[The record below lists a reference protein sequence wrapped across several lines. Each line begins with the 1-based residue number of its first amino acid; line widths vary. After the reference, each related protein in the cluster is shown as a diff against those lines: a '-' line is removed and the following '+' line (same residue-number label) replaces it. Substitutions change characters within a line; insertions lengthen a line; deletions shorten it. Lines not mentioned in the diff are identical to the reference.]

1 MIVLNFQD
9 FFFKINEMK
18 IAIQGIKGSFHHLV
32 ALNYFG
38 PTVDIVECN
47 TFQEIIVRLNQKE
60 VERGVMALENSI
72 AGSILP
78 NYALIDDSN
87 MHVIGEY
94 NFSIDHNL
102 MCFENQTLKDIK
114 EVHSHP
120 MALLQCKEFF
130 NDYDHISLV
139 EATDTAKVAQLISEK
154 KLKGIAAI
162 ASKEAA
168 KTYNLNVIS
177 ESIQT
182 INNNVTRFVILKNNL
197 EPFKKEF
204 YNKAS
209 LKFILDHQRGSLAA
223 ILNVLSDCLLN
234 LTKIQSLPVI
244 KTPGKYAFFVDVKF
258 ENTAFFQKAVSILN
272 IMALEFKIIGQYLE
286 YKK

>member
-1 MIVLNFQD
+1 
-9 FFFKINEMK
+9 MK

-38 PTVDIVECN
+38 PTVEVTECIS
-47 TFQEIIVRLNQKE
+47 FQEIIDKLSQKE
-60 VERGVMALENSI
+60 AQRGVMALENSI

-78 NYALIDDSN
+78 NYALIDDYD

-94 NFSIDHNL
+94 NFFIDHNL
-102 MCFENQTLKDIK
+102 MCYENQTLEDIK

-130 NDYDHISLV
+130 NDYDRISLV
-139 EATDTAKVAQLISEK
+139 EATDTAKVAQLISIE

-162 ASKEAA
+162 GSKEAA
-168 KTYNLNVIS
+168 KTYNLNVLS

-197 EPFKKEF
+197 EPLGKKS

-223 ILNVLSDCLLN
+223 VLNVLSDCLLN

-258 ENTAFFQKAVSILN
+258 KKTDFFQKAVSILK
-272 IMALEFKIIGQYLE
+272 IMALEFKIIGQYSE
-286 YKK
+286 HKN

>member
-1 MIVLNFQD
+1 
-9 FFFKINEMK
+9 MK

-38 PTVDIVECN
+38 PTVDVIECI
-47 TFQEIIVRLNQKE
+47 TFQEIFDKLNQKE

-78 NYALIDDSN
+78 NYALIDDYN

-102 MCFENQTLKDIK
+102 MCLESQKFEDIK

-120 MALLQCKEFF
+120 MALLQCKQFF
-130 NDYDHISLV
+130 NDYGHIRLV
-139 EATDTAKVAQLISEK
+139 EATDTAKVAQQISEK

-168 KTYNLNVIS
+168 ETYNLNIIS

-182 INNNVTRFVILKNNL
+182 INNNVTRFVILKNNS
-197 EPFKKEF
+197 EPYKKES

-258 ENTAFFQKAVSILN
+258 ENTEFFQKAVSILK

-286 YKK
+286 FKK

>member
-1 MIVLNFQD
+1 
-9 FFFKINEMK
+9 MK
-18 IAIQGIKGSFHHLV
+18 IAIQGIKGSFHHIV

-38 PTVDIVECN
+38 PTVDVIECI
-47 TFQEIIVRLNQKE
+47 TFQEIIDKLKQKE

-78 NYALIDDSN
+78 NYALIDDYN

-102 MCFENQTLKDIK
+102 MCYKNQTLEDIK
-114 EVHSHP
+114 EVHSLP
-120 MALLQCKEFF
+120 MARLQCKEFF
-130 NDYDHISLV
+130 NDYDHIRLV
-139 EATDTAKVAQLISEK
+139 EATDTAKVAQLILKE
-154 KLKGIAAI
+154 KLKGVAAI
-162 ASKEAA
+162 GSKEAA
-168 KTYNLNVIS
+168 KTYNLNVLS

-182 INNNVTRFVILKNNL
+182 INNNVTRFAILKNNL
-197 EPFKKEF
+197 EPFGKIS
-204 YNKAS
+204 YDKAS
-209 LKFILDHQRGSLAA
+209 LKFTLDHQRGSLAA
-223 ILNVLSDCLLN
+223 VLNVLSDCLLN

-258 ENTAFFQKAVSILN
+258 EKIDFFQKAVSILK

-286 YKK
+286 HKN

>member
-1 MIVLNFQD
+1 
-9 FFFKINEMK
+9 MK
-18 IAIQGIKGSFHHLV
+18 VAIQGIKGSFHHLV

-38 PTVDIVECN
+38 PNVDIIDCN
-47 TFQEIIVRLNQKE
+47 TFQEIIDKLNQKE

-87 MHVIGEY
+87 MHIIGEY

-102 MCFENQTLKDIK
+102 MCFQNQTLEDIK

-130 NDYDHISLV
+130 NDYNHISLV
-139 EATDTAKVAQLISEK
+139 EASDTAKVAQIISEK

-168 KTYNLNVIS
+168 KIYNLNLIS

-182 INNNVTRFVILKNNL
+182 INNNVTRFVILKTSVQ
-197 EPFKKEF
+197 PIKKES

-223 ILNVLSDCLLN
+223 VLNVLSDCLLN

-258 ENTAFFQKAVSILN
+258 ENTDFFQKAVSILK

>member
-1 MIVLNFQD
+1 M
-9 FFFKINEMK
+9 NEMK

-38 PTVDIVECN
+38 PTVEVTECIS
-47 TFQEIIVRLNQKE
+47 FQEIIDKLNQKK
-60 VERGVMALENSI
+60 VDRGVMALENSI

-78 NYALIDDSN
+78 NYALIDDYD

-102 MCFENQTLKDIK
+102 MCYENQTLEDIK

-130 NDYDHISLV
+130 NDYDRISLV
-139 EATDTAKVAQLISEK
+139 EATDTAKVAQLISIE

-162 ASKEAA
+162 GSKEAA
-168 KTYNLNVIS
+168 KTYNLNVLS

-197 EPFKKEF
+197 EPLGKKS

-223 ILNVLSDCLLN
+223 VLNVLSDCLLN

-258 ENTAFFQKAVSILN
+258 KKTDFFQKAVSILK
-272 IMALEFKIIGQYLE
+272 IMALEFKIIGQYSE
-286 YKK
+286 HKN

>member
-1 MIVLNFQD
+1 M
-9 FFFKINEMK
+9 NEMK

-38 PTVDIVECN
+38 PTVDVIECI
-47 TFQEIIVRLNQKE
+47 TFQEIIDKLNQKE

-78 NYALIDDSN
+78 NYALIDDYD
-87 MHVIGEY
+87 MHVIGEF

-102 MCFENQTLKDIK
+102 MCYENQTLEDIK

-130 NDYDHISLV
+130 NDYDRISLV
-139 EATDTAKVAQLISEK
+139 EATDTAKVAQLISKE

-162 ASKEAA
+162 GSKEAA
-168 KTYNLNVIS
+168 KTYNLNVLS

-182 INNNVTRFVILKNNL
+182 ITNNVTRFVILKNNL
-197 EPFKKEF
+197 EPFGKKS

-258 ENTAFFQKAVSILN
+258 KKTDFFQKAVSILK

-286 YKK
+286 HKN

>member
-1 MIVLNFQD
+1 
-9 FFFKINEMK
+9 MK

-38 PTVDIVECN
+38 PTVDIVECI
-47 TFQEIIVRLNQKE
+47 TFQEIINKLSQKE
-60 VERGVMALENSI
+60 AQRGVMALENSI

-78 NYALIDDSN
+78 NYALIDDFD

-120 MALLQCKEFF
+120 MALLQCKDFF
-130 NDYDHISLV
+130 IDYSHISLV
-139 EATDTAKVAQLISEK
+139 EATDTAKVAQLISKK

-168 KTYNLNVIS
+168 ITYNLNIIS
-177 ESIQT
+177 RSIQT
-182 INNNVTRFVILKNNL
+182 INNNITRFVILKNNL
-197 EPFKKEF
+197 EPFKNES

-223 ILNVLSDCLLN
+223 VLNVLSDCLLN

-258 ENTAFFQKAVSILN
+258 ENMDFFEKAVSILK
-272 IMALEFKIIGQYLE
+272 IMALEFKVIGKYLE
-286 YKK
+286 DKK

>member
-1 MIVLNFQD
+1 
-9 FFFKINEMK
+9 MK

-38 PTVDIVECN
+38 PTVDIIECI
-47 TFQEIIVRLNQKE
+47 TFQEIINKLSQKE
-60 VERGVMALENSI
+60 AQRGVMALENSI

-78 NYALIDDSN
+78 NYALIDESDI
-87 MHVIGEY
+87 HVVGEY
-94 NFSIDHNL
+94 NFSIHHNL
-102 MCFENQTLKDIK
+102 MCFKKQTLKDIK

-120 MALLQCKEFF
+120 MALLQCKKFF
-130 NDYDHISLV
+130 NDYSHISLV
-139 EATDTAKVAQLISEK
+139 EATDTAKVAQLISK
-154 KLKGIAAI
+154 NKLKGIAAI

-168 KTYNLNVIS
+168 QTYNLNIIS

-182 INNNVTRFVILKNNL
+182 INNNVTRFVILKNNF
-197 EPFKKEF
+197 EPFKGES

-209 LKFILDHQRGSLAA
+209 LKFMLDHQRGSLAA
-223 ILNVLSDCLLN
+223 VLNVLSDCLLN

-244 KTPGKYAFFVDVKF
+244 KRPGKYAFFVDVKF
-258 ENTAFFQKAVSILN
+258 ENTDFFQKAVSILK

>member
-1 MIVLNFQD
+1 
-9 FFFKINEMK
+9 MK
-18 IAIQGIKGSFHHLV
+18 VAIQGIRGSFHHLV

-38 PTVDIVECN
+38 PNVDIIDCN
-47 TFQEIIVRLNQKE
+47 TFQEIIDKLNQKE

-87 MHVIGEY
+87 MHIIGEY

-102 MCFENQTLKDIK
+102 MCFQNQTVEDIK

-130 NDYDHISLV
+130 NDHNHISLV
-139 EATDTAKVAQLISEK
+139 EASDTAKVAQIISEK

-168 KTYNLNVIS
+168 KIYNLNLIS

-182 INNNVTRFVILKNNL
+182 INNNVTRFVILKTNVQ
-197 EPFKKEF
+197 PIKKES

-223 ILNVLSDCLLN
+223 VLNVLSDCLLN

-258 ENTAFFQKAVSILN
+258 ENTGFFQKAVSILK

>member
-1 MIVLNFQD
+1 M
-9 FFFKINEMK
+9 NEMK

-38 PTVDIVECN
+38 PTVDVIECI
-47 TFQEIIVRLNQKE
+47 TFQEIIDKLNQKE

-78 NYALIDDSN
+78 NYALIDDYN

-102 MCFENQTLKDIK
+102 MCYKNQTLEDIR

-139 EATDTAKVAQLISEK
+139 EASDTAMVAQLISNE

-162 ASKEAA
+162 GSKEAA
-168 KTYNLNVIS
+168 NTFNLNVLS
-177 ESIQT
+177 KSIQT

-197 EPFKKEF
+197 EPLSKEP

-223 ILNVLSDCLLN
+223 VLNVLSDCLLN

-258 ENTAFFQKAVSILN
+258 EKTDFFQKAVSILK